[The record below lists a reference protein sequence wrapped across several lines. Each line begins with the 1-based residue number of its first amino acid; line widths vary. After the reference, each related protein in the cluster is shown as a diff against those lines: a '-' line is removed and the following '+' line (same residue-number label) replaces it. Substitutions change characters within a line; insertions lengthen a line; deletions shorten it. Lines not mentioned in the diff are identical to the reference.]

1 MDTEYTLYQ
10 WHGNKLLEECLI
22 SYPYQASGELNYPLV
37 TGEDLHPEC
46 DCISIRQTRI
56 NNNGDRASRVIEKLY
71 K

>member
-37 TGEDLHPEC
+37 NGEYLHPEW
-46 DCISIRQTRI
+46 
-56 NNNGDRASRVIEKLY
+56 
-71 K
+71 